1 MQPRIKLR
9 AGIIL
14 LIVSQLLGWGA
25 LAFVCSLAFKGGKPA
40 ICLFG
45 GIGLYAVS
53 WGGFGLGVML
63 AGTEAILYVCNFLK
77 KRVIASSL
85 RFKGPLEGGTP

>member
-1 MQPRIKLR
+1 MRPRIKLR

-25 LAFVCSLAFKGGKPA
+25 LVFVYSLAFKGGKPA
-40 ICLFG
+40 ICLF

-63 AGTEAILYVCNFLK
+63 AGTEGILYVRNFLK
-77 KRVIASSL
+77 KRVISSPL
-85 RFKGPLEGGTP
+85 RCKGPREGGAP